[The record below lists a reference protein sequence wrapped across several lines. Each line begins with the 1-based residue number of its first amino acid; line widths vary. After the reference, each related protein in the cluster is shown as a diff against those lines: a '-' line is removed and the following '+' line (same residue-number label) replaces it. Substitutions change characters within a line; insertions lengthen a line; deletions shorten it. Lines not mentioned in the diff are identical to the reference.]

1 MKVSFEKSKELFTN
15 FSKPIFTLFVIGILL
30 VILYQ
35 IYTRIIRK
43 KIRLAEYQL
52 LTDADS
58 TGISF
63 IPSGELTYLSDE
75 KKDTEEDE
83 SVTGKLIADPY
94 DQYSYTILLRIRIHD
109 YVENLI
115 LETCFTQRNS

>member
-1 MKVSFEKSKELFTN
+1 MNVSFEKSKELFTN

-75 KKDTEEDE
+75 KKIQKKMK
-83 SVTGKLIADPY
+83 V
-94 DQYSYTILLRIRIHD
+94 
-109 YVENLI
+109 
-115 LETCFTQRNS
+115 